1 MVLSLDKG
9 TRATISPAPKEQ
21 SLEGSL
27 SSASPREHLQK
38 AIAKAA
44 ETPLSD
50 ILRKHPGILINLDG
64 IPKTSDL
71 PRMTPTKEP
80 AHGGSATETIRELI
94 RKYPGA
100 DINTDFPGFQDGRIT
115 HAVLKPSIIDPKFF
129 PPAPEQQDGRNTL
142 AVFKSHII
150 DPKILS
156 AVDVARKNPA
166 LENAVALVKK
176 TLDAGNTE
184 VGIELVKRVVEPML
198 AQDPIV
204 KKAYEGYKQ
213 AHSAY
218 EKLESELAKKNFPE
232 AKPAR
237 YDSVAG
243 TLVPVYPTRTADGG
257 FVHTIDGKAVVVDQ
271 KTHERIEKTSQAR
284 TEAVQKFETVSDEKI
299 RELGLDT
306 YNQKYGLIL
315 NLWNAAQ
322 AEYEKSHLSA

>member
-1 MVLSLDKG
+1 MRFYMVLSLDKG
-9 TRATISPAPKEQ
+9 SRAAISPAPKEQ

-27 SSASPREHLQK
+27 GSASPREHLQK

-115 HAVLKPSIIDPKFF
+115 HAVLKPSIIDPK
-129 PPAPEQQDGRNTL
+129 
-142 AVFKSHII
+142 
-150 DPKILS
+150 ILS

-184 VGIELVKRVVEPML
+184 VGIELVKSVLEPML
-198 AQDPIV
+198 AQDPTV
-204 KKAYEGYKQ
+204 MKAYEGYKQ

-271 KTHERIEKTSQAR
+271 KTHERIEKTSLAR
-284 TEAVQKFETVSDEKI
+284 TEAVRHFESVSDEKI

-322 AEYEKSHLSA
+322 AAYEKNHLSA